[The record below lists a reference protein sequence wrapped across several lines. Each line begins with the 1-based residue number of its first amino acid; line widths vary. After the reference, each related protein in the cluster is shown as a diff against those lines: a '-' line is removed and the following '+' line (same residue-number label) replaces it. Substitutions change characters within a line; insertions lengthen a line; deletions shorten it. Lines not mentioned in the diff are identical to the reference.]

1 MAEGAAAARWQGLA
15 PVTLLK
21 WTAGL
26 LLAGKLVLL
35 IASGPFMDEAYY
47 WMWGQHPALSYFDHP
62 PLNAWLQGAA
72 GALLGWNRLALRIV
86 VVLALAADIFVLWL
100 LARRLAPEHW
110 REHFWLTLVLFL
122 ATPIF
127 FATTAVAL
135 PDHLLVLGVLTA
147 SYFFVSFLERWRDA
161 PGASWRDLYLGA
173 LFLGLAALAKYNAA
187 FLGLGVALFILL
199 SPRYRPLLG
208 KPQLYLAA
216 AISLLLQAPVLLWN
230 MQEGWASF
238 GFILGGRHAGL
249 SASSVGVIGWLM
261 GVVLFLSPF
270 LLLPIADFLLRPG
283 SVAGRLART
292 AFLLSTLAILGIS
305 FFTATLF
312 HWNLVAYLVAL
323 PFLVFHFRWRWLYWA
338 QIAYGALFIGF
349 TLINYA
355 VVPLTDVQAIR
366 DEASAWVYGWEETA
380 AAVEAA
386 RAAHGAGFVATPDY
400 TTAALLGFAMA
411 DRDVT
416 SLSPKTDQFDFWFD
430 APAHAGE
437 NAILLGD
444 DWRPL
449 GGDVASQFEE
459 VTPLE
464 EIAVGRFGKPLDTH
478 RIYLGKGFRPNG

>member
-1 MAEGAAAARWQGLA
+1 MVGSAAAAQWQGLA
-15 PVTLLK
+15 PETLLK

-26 LLAGKLVLL
+26 LLAAKLALL
-35 IASGPFMDEAYY
+35 VASGPFMDEAYY
-47 WMWGQHPALSYFDHP
+47 WMWGQHPALSYYDHP

-72 GALLGWNRLALRIV
+72 GALFGWNRLALRV
-86 VVLALAADIFVLWL
+86 VVALALAGDIFVLRL
-100 LARRLAPEHW
+100 FAKRLAPEHW
-110 REHFWLTLVLFL
+110 RPHFWLTLVLFL
-122 ATPIF
+122 STPIF

-147 SYFFVSFLERWRDA
+147 FHFFASFFLAWRDA

-187 FLGLGVALFILL
+187 FLGLGIALFILL
-199 SPRYRPLLG
+199 SQSYRPLLR
-208 KPQLYLAA
+208 KPQLYIAA
-216 AISLLLQAPVLLWN
+216 LISALLQAPVLLWN

-238 GFILGGRHAGL
+238 GFILGGRHGGL
-249 SASSVGVIGWLM
+249 SASASGGIGWLL

-270 LLLPIADFLLRPG
+270 LLVPIAGFLLKPG
-283 SVAGRLART
+283 SAAGGLARIV
-292 AFLLSTLAILGIS
+292 FLLSSLAIVGVSL
-305 FFTATLF
+305 FTATLF

-338 QIAYGALFIGF
+338 QIGYGVLFLGF
-349 TLINYA
+349 TLVNYA
-355 VVPLTDVQAIR
+355 VVPLTDVRAIR
-366 DEASAWVYGWEETA
+366 DEASAWVYGWGETA

-430 APAHAGE
+430 PAAHAGE
-437 NAILLGD
+437 SAILLGD

-449 GGDVASQFEE
+449 GGAVASQFEE
-459 VTPLE
+459 VTLLE
-464 EIAVGRFGKPLDTH
+464 EIAVSRFGKPLDTH